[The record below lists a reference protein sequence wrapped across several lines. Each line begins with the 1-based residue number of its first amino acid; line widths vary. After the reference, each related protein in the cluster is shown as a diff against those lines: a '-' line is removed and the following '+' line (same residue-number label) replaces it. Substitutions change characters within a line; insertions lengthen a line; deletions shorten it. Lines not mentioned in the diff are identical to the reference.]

1 LGYLYALLM
10 PAMTGST
17 VVIQDVWDAA
27 VCAQLIQE
35 HRGSLCLGATPYLAD
50 LADLPNLK
58 DYDIASLRMF
68 VSGGAPIPP
77 PLVVRAKER
86 LRAAIV
92 SVWGMTEVCA
102 VTTVHLNDKDELVF
116 GTDGVALPH
125 MEVGVFDEQDREL
138 PRGQSGR
145 LKTRG
150 ASMFL
155 GYLKRPNL
163 YNHNAEGWFDTG
175 DLARMNDEGYIR
187 ITGRSKDMIIRGGE
201 NIPVVE
207 IENILYRHPAV
218 RAVAIVGMPDP
229 RLGERA
235 VAYIVLKPDMAIDL
249 RQVAAFLADN
259 KVARSYFPER
269 VEILSEMPMTATG
282 KIQKFVLRE
291 WAMKLAAAGSG

>member
-1 LGYLYALLM
+1 
-10 PAMTGST
+10 
-17 VVIQDVWDAA
+17 
-27 VCAQLIQE
+27 
-35 HRGSLCLGATPYLAD
+35 
-50 LADLPNLK
+50 
-58 DYDIASLRMF
+58 
-68 VSGGAPIPP
+68 
-77 PLVVRAKER
+77 
-86 LRAAIV
+86 
-92 SVWGMTEVCA
+92 
-102 VTTVHLNDKDELVF
+102 VTTVHLDDKDEPVSD
-116 GTDGVALPH
+116 TDGVGLPH

-150 ASMFL
+150 ASVFL

-163 YNHNAEGWFDTG
+163 YNHNPEGWFDTG

-207 IENILYRHPAV
+207 IENILYRHLAV

-235 VAYIVLKPDMAIDL
+235 VAYIVVKPDASIDL
-249 RQVAAFLADN
+249 SQVSAFLAEN

-269 VEILSEMPMTATG
+269 VEILPEMPMTATG

-291 WAMKLAAAGSG
+291 WATKLASTAASAVRPEPEIKLAV